1 MNRIPTPQVAT
12 EALSDRE
19 RSVAERFAAGLTYR
33 EIGEALF
40 IAPSTVRTHLAT
52 IYGKLGV
59 RNKIELAASVA
70 QMVAGRTATE
80 AVAPLRDAEPTSP
93 TLAVFPI
100 ESLNPEERWHR
111 FADGL
116 SSDICVDLA
125 RFADLPVIAF
135 HTMKLLGNRPESFE
149 DHVQAVGATYA
160 ITGQLRADDRR
171 VRLTIQLS
179 DTRTGMTLWSERY
192 ERTMEDVLT
201 LQDSLTESVIN
212 VLAGCFGTL
221 AAIGRKASRQ
231 KPPGSLQAYDYFLLG
246 VEQHNRFSP
255 DGNAAAMQLL
265 TRSIE
270 LDPGRARAWT
280 ELAYAHSIQAA
291 NGFGD
296 DLESARKN
304 WRSAAEEALRLDP
317 TDPAGHTCIGDFKA
331 CIGDL
336 SGAAEAHARALEYGR
351 NNADTLALLAGAK
364 ALIVGDPADGIP
376 FIERALS
383 LNPLGP
389 PWYHGMFARVLFVV
403 GRYRECL
410 AALEKSSQESPN
422 TLMFQAMAHAYL
434 GEMDEAAEVVSRLR
448 TQFPSFTV
456 EGFIAGYPI
465 SNPPAL
471 SAVREGARLARLGLP
486 DPASTA

>member
-1 MNRIPTPQVAT
+1 MNRISTSQAAT

-19 RSVAERFAAGLTYR
+19 RAVAERFAAGLTYR

-59 RNKIELAASVA
+59 RNKIELASWVA
-70 QMVAGRTATE
+70 QMVAGRAATE
-80 AVAPLRDAEPTSP
+80 AVAPSRSAEPASP

-100 ESLNPEERWHR
+100 ESLNPEDRWHR

-135 HTMKLLGNRPESFE
+135 HTMKLLGNRPEAFE
-149 DHVQAVGATYA
+149 DHVQAVGAAYA

-179 DTRTGMTLWSERY
+179 DTRSGMTLWSERY
-192 ERTMEDVLT
+192 DRTMEDALS
-201 LQDSLTESVIN
+201 LQDSLCESVIN

-221 AAIGRKASRQ
+221 AAIGRKESRR
-231 KPPGSLQAYDYFLLG
+231 KSPGSLQSYDYFLLG
-246 VEQHNRFSP
+246 VEQHNRFSR
-255 DGNAAAMQLL
+255 DGNTNAMQLL
-265 TRSIE
+265 TRSLE
-270 LDPGRARAWT
+270 LDPSRARAWT
-280 ELAYAHSIQAA
+280 ELAYVYSIQAA
-291 NGFGD
+291 NGFVD
-296 DLESARKN
+296 DLDEAFRN
-304 WRSAAEEALRLDP
+304 WRRAVDEAVRLDP
-317 TDPAGHTCIGDFKA
+317 TDPAGHTCL
-331 CIGDL
+331 GDL
-336 SGAAEAHARALEYGR
+336 RACLGDLAGGAEAHARAFEFGK

-364 ALIVGDPADGIP
+364 ALVVGDPADGMP
-376 FIERALS
+376 LIERALS

-389 PWYHGMFARVLFVV
+389 PWYYGMLARVLFVV

-410 AALEKSSQESPN
+410 SALEKSSQESPN
-422 TLMFQAMAHAYL
+422 TLMFQAMAHAL
-434 GEMDEAAEVVSRLR
+434 SGEAKEATDVVWRLR
-448 TQFPSFTV
+448 AEFPSFTV
-456 EGFIAGYPI
+456 DRFIKGYPV

-471 SAVREGARLARLGLP
+471 EALREGARLAKL
-486 DPASTA
+486 D

>member
-1 MNRIPTPQVAT
+1 MNRIQTPPLT

-19 RSVAERFAAGLTYR
+19 RAVAERFAAGLTYR

-59 RNKIELAASVA
+59 RNKIELASWVA
-70 QMVAGRTATE
+70 QTAAGRIAPETA
-80 AVAPLRDAEPTSP
+80 APSRVNEPASP
-93 TLAVFPI
+93 ALAVFPI
-100 ESLNPEERWHR
+100 ECLNPEERWHR

-135 HTMKLLGNRPESFE
+135 HTMKLLGNRPESFS

-160 ITGQLRADDRR
+160 VTGQLRADDRR

-192 ERTMEDVLT
+192 EREMEDVLT

-221 AAIGRKASRQ
+221 AAIGRKASRL
-231 KPPGSLQAYDYFLLG
+231 KPPGSLQAYDCFLLG

-255 DGNAAAMQLL
+255 DGNAAAKQLL
-265 TRSIE
+265 TRSLE

-280 ELAYAHSIQAA
+280 ELAYVYSIQAA

-296 DLESARKN
+296 DLNEAFRN
-304 WRSAAEEALRLDP
+304 WRRAVDEALRLDP
-317 TDPAGHTCIGDFKA
+317 TDPAGQTCL
-331 CIGDL
+331 GDL
-336 SGAAEAHARALEYGR
+336 RACLGDLAGAAEAHARAFEFGK

-376 FIERALS
+376 LIERALS

-389 PWYHGMFARVLFVV
+389 PWYYGMLARVLFVV

-410 AALEKSSQESPN
+410 SALERSSQESPN
-422 TLMFQAMAHAYL
+422 TLMFQAMAHACL
-434 GEMDEAAEVVSRLR
+434 GETKEAAEVASRLK
-448 TQFPSFTV
+448 TEFPSFTV

-465 SNPPAL
+465 SNPSAL
-471 SAVREGARLARLGLP
+471 EVVRQGARLAML
-486 DPASTA
+486 D